1 MTIEEIKSIAGTWF
15 EWPSDDRYHVT
26 YTSAMLFARDM
37 YQLGQKAERERIK
50 QIIEEVSWQGDHDKW
65 FDCVDALVERIE
77 Q

>member
-1 MTIEEIKSIAGTWF
+1 
-15 EWPSDDRYHVT
+15 
-26 YTSAMLFARDM
+26 MLFAREM